1 MPLRVAVHRAR
12 HRLWH
17 ARNDL
22 HELHRGLVERE
33 ARGGGSF
40 LDVGCMWAIHGAN
53 AFAAEQAGAGAVT
66 ALDVMAR
73 TPEFDAAH
81 DARGSKVRFV
91 RGDINDPA
99 VVLQAGPHDVV
110 WCSGVL
116 YHCPDPFLT
125 VRRLREVTAGR
136 LLLATEVMPEV
147 RGAPRSAALLPAGRA
162 HPGAPA
168 QLPSAGDR
176 GYAPWYWL
184 PAPSA
189 VRAMLEAAGFRLAEE
204 VAAGPYHRVF
214 VSSK

>member
-1 MPLRVAVHRAR
+1 MPLRDALHRAR

-33 ARGGGSF
+33 ARAGGSF
-40 LDVGCMWAIHGAN
+40 LDVGCMWTIHGAN
-53 AFAAEQAGAGAVT
+53 AFAAERAGASSVT

-81 DARGSKVRFV
+81 AERGSKVRFV
-91 RGDINDPA
+91 QGDIHDPA
-99 VVLQAGPHDVV
+99 VVAEAGPHDVV

-147 RGAPRSAALLPAGRA
+147 RGVLRAATILPPPSA

-168 QLPSAGDR
+168 GPPPAGYGD
-176 GYAPWYWL
+176 YAPWYWL
-184 PAPSA
+184 PTPSA
-189 VRAMLEAAGFRLAEE
+189 VRALLEQAGFEVAEQ

-214 VSSK
+214 LSSK